1 MTAPQARRWVTPEGA
16 RVDLFYLT
24 HTRGA
29 LSAGLRDGG
38 ALDGWCLTVTHPSG
52 VLISD
57 TYLGARL
64 DETALAAALA
74 DVEAYEVTD
83 LPAPPPPPKDAP

>member
-16 RVDLFYLT
+16 RVDLYYLT
-24 HTRGA
+24 ETRGA

-38 ALDGWCLTVTHPSG
+38 ALDGWCLTVTHPRSG
-52 VLISD
+52 TVLSD

-64 DETALAAALA
+64 DETALAAALTA
-74 DVEAYEVTD
+74 VEAYEVTG
-83 LPAPPPPPKDAP
+83 LPTPPPREDEP